1 MPSGKSTPLG
11 RGLDALLSD
20 LDFPDV
26 DQGQIFYCDI
36 DLIHPNPYQPR
47 FEINE
52 QELEILKESIARRG
66 VLQPII
72 VTPKNGEYQILAGE
86 RRWRAAKKAGL
97 QKVPVIARDADAKE
111 QLFVALIE
119 NLQRKDLN
127 CVEEAEA
134 YRCLKEDFGLT
145 QEEIA
150 KQVGKKRATVANLLR
165 LLSLPDKVL
174 DYLRSDKLSMGHA
187 KVLLALKNK
196 GDIQTYAE
204 KAIDEGLSVRA
215 LEKLIQEKTRK
226 VRKKKIRI
234 TVYREQEKAV
244 QKILGARVKILK
256 RGVSGKVVMEFPS
269 EDEMKSLIQ
278 KLSELE
284 R

>member
-86 RRWRAAKKAGL
+86 RRWRAAKKAGF

-187 KVLLALKNK
+187 KVLLALKNR

-215 LEKLIQEKTRK
+215 LERLIQEKTRK

-244 QKILGARVKILK
+244 QKI
-256 RGVSGKVVMEFPS
+256 
-269 EDEMKSLIQ
+269 
-278 KLSELE
+278 
-284 R
+284 